1 MKETTARS
9 NRYHIGIFG
18 RRNAGKSTLLNAL
31 TGQDVSIVSDVAG
44 TTTDTVWKNI
54 ELPGIGAAVIA
65 DTAGFDDIGELGNMR
80 NERTKRASQ
89 QVDMAI
95 ILVTGKP
102 DDASFEIE
110 WRDFFKK
117 AEIPTIFVL
126 TKCDSDADS
135 DADSDTDSDT
145 WSHVLGQEV
154 LPISALNGKGI
165 DVLLAKMASL
175 YSKDDNLDDIT
186 YSLVKAGDVVVLVM
200 PQDASAPKG
209 RLIQPQVVTLRNL
222 LDKHALALCC
232 APEELPQMLENLNTP
247 PALIITDSQVFA
259 QVQPLT
265 PKETKLTS
273 FSVLM
278 ARHKGDIDTFREGAD
293 ALMALPKNGKVLI
306 AEACSHIPQNE
317 DIGRVKLPRMLR
329 KKFGEELQIDIV
341 SGNDFPEDLSQY
353 DLVIHC
359 GACMFTRRH
368 VLSRVRR
375 AKAQNIPITNYGIAI
390 AALTDILNK
399 VTI

>member
-1 MKETTARS
+1 MQRS

-65 DTAGFDDIGELGNMR
+65 DTAGFDDEGELGSMR
-80 NERTKRASQ
+80 NERTRRAAQ

-117 AEIPTIFVL
+117 AEIPTIFVI
-126 TKCDSDADS
+126 TKCDSESQSQRDAEMN
-135 DADSDTDSDT
+135 
-145 WSHVLGQEV
+145 WSYILGQEV

-165 DVLLAKMASL
+165 DILLAKMASL

-232 APEELPQMLENLNTP
+232 APEELPQMLENLKTP

-293 ALMALPKNGKVLI
+293 ALMALKKNGKVLI

-317 DIGRVKLPRMLR
+317 DIGRVKLPKMLR

-353 DLVIHC
+353 DLIIHC

>member
-1 MKETTARS
+1 MQRS

-31 TGQDVSIVSDVAG
+31 AGQDVSIVSDVAG

-54 ELPGIGAAVIA
+54 ELPGIGAAVIG
-65 DTAGFDDIGELGNMR
+65 DTAGFDDIGELGSMR
-80 NERTKRASQ
+80 NERTRRASQ
-89 QVDMAI
+89 QVDMAV
-95 ILVTGKP
+95 ILVNGRP
-102 DDASFEIE
+102 DDVTYELE

-117 AEIPTIFVL
+117 ADIPVIFVL
-126 TKCDSDADS
+126 TKCDVCDDESQKTKDES
-135 DADSDTDSDT
+135 LEL
-145 WSHVLGQEV
+145 WKEILGQDV
-154 LPISALNGKGI
+154 LSVSAKENKGI
-165 DVLLAKMASL
+165 DILLSKMASL
-175 YSKDDNLDDIT
+175 YSNDDNLDDIT

-232 APEELPQMLENLNTP
+232 APEELPQMLESLKTP

-293 ALMALPKNGKVLI
+293 ALMALPKKGKVLI

-317 DIGRVKLPRMLR
+317 DIGRVKLPKMLR

-353 DLVIHC
+353 NLIIHC

-375 AKAQNIPITNYGIAI
+375 AKAQNIAITNYGIAI
-390 AALTDILNK
+390 AALTNILNK

>member
-126 TKCDSDADS
+126 TKCDADS
-135 DADSDTDSDT
+135 DSDTDSDT
-145 WSHVLGQEV
+145 DAWSYILGQEV

-232 APEELPQMLENLNTP
+232 APEELPQMLENLKTP

-353 DLVIHC
+353 DLIIHC

>member
-1 MKETTARS
+1 MQRS

-65 DTAGFDDIGELGNMR
+65 DTAGFDDIGELGLMR
-80 NERTKRASQ
+80 NERTRRASQ

-95 ILVTGKP
+95 ILVNGKP
-102 DDASFEIE
+102 EDVSYEIE

-117 AEIPTIFVL
+117 ADIPTIFVM
-126 TKCDSDADS
+126 TKCDAESQSCRDDVA
-135 DADSDTDSDT
+135 A
-145 WSHVLGQEV
+145 WSHILEQEV
-154 LPISALNGKGI
+154 LPVSALNGKGLDI
-165 DVLLAKMASL
+165 LLAKMASL

-232 APEELPQMLENLNTP
+232 APEELPKMLENLKTP
-247 PALIITDSQVFA
+247 PSLIITDSQVFA

-278 ARHKGDIDTFREGAD
+278 ARHKGDIDTFKEGAD
-293 ALMALPKNGKVLI
+293 ALMALTKNSKVLI

>member
-1 MKETTARS
+1 MQRS

-18 RRNAGKSTLLNAL
+18 RRNVGKSTLLNAL
-31 TGQDVSIVSDVAG
+31 SGQDVAIVSDVAG

-54 ELPGIGAAVIA
+54 ELPGIGAAVIG
-65 DTAGFDDIGELGNMR
+65 DTAGFDDSGELGLMR

-102 DDASFEIE
+102 DDVTYEME
-110 WRDFFKK
+110 WSDFFRN
-117 AEIPTIFVL
+117 ADIPVIFVM
-126 TKCDSDADS
+126 TKCDSGTNEDVNLSLWKDA
-135 DADSDTDSDT
+135 
-145 WSHVLGQEV
+145 LQEDV
-154 LPISALNGKGI
+154 CAVSAKENIGI
-165 DVLLAKMASL
+165 DILLDKMASL
-175 YSKDDNLDDIT
+175 YKKDDNLDDIT
-186 YSLVKAGDVVVLVM
+186 YSLVKEGDVVLLVM

-222 LDKHALALCC
+222 LDKQAIALCC
-232 APEELPQMLENLNTP
+232 TPEKMPLTLASLNNP
-247 PALIITDSQVFA
+247 PSLIITDSQVFA
-259 QVQPLT
+259 QVQALT
-265 PKETKLTS
+265 PKESKLTS

-278 ARHKGDIDTFREGAD
+278 ARHKGDIDTFREAAD
-293 ALMALPKNGKVLI
+293 VLMSLPKNAKILI

-329 KKFGEELQIDIV
+329 NKFGEELQIDIV
-341 SGNDFPEDLSQY
+341 SGNDFPEDLSPY
-353 DLVIHC
+353 DLIIHC

-375 AKAQNIPITNYGIAI
+375 AKAQNVPITNYGIAI
-390 AALTDILNK
+390 AALTGILNK

>member
-1 MKETTARS
+1 METTARS

-31 TGQDVSIVSDVAG
+31 ARQDVSIVSDVAG

-54 ELPGIGAAVIA
+54 ELPGIGAAVIG
-65 DTAGFDDIGELGNMR
+65 DTAGFDDIGELGSMR
-80 NERTKRASQ
+80 NERTRRASQ

-95 ILVTGKP
+95 ILVNGKP
-102 DDASFEIE
+102 DDASYEIE

-117 AEIPTIFVL
+117 ADIPVIFVM
-126 TKCDSDADS
+126 TKCDV
-135 DADSDTDSDT
+135 DSDTDSDVDC
-145 WSHVLGQEV
+145 WEKILGQDV

-165 DVLLAKMASL
+165 DLLLAKMASL

-200 PQDASAPKG
+200 PQDAQAPKG

-232 APEELPQMLENLNTP
+232 APEELPQMLENLKTP
-247 PALIITDSQVFA
+247 PSLIITDSQVFA
-259 QVQPLT
+259 QVQALT

-278 ARHKGDIDTFREGAD
+278 ARHKGDIDAFREGAD
-293 ALMALPKNGKVLI
+293 ALMALPKDGKVLI

-329 KKFGEELQIDIV
+329 KKFGEELQIDVV

-353 DLVIHC
+353 DIVIHC

-390 AALTDILNK
+390 AALTNILNK